1 MVGPSVFRGYDQA
14 GLDAQYNNRA
24 RIPEHPAILARWAAL
39 GVEVRTSLDAALDLP
54 YGDGDRERLDI
65 FRPSA
70 PATSVPIFF
79 YVHGGYWQGSGKS
92 DVSYLAP
99 AFTRAGA
106 VFVAPG
112 YSLAPAVTMDV
123 IVDQVREAL
132 LWTHRHAREF
142 GGDPER
148 IHVAGFSAGGHLAAM
163 LLATDWTA
171 LAAPADVLK
180 TVTCVSGLYDLEPI
194 RLSYL
199 NAVLGLDSP
208 AARRSSPVHN
218 RPLGKAPLLVAVGGI
233 ESDEYHRQA
242 RDLAAAWSPHLSLSS
257 LELPGCNHFMAQDA
271 LGDAGHPLHRTVR
284 ERMGLLADSQA
295 KVAPVR

>member
-1 MVGPSVFRGYDQA
+1 MAGPAVFRAYDQA

-24 RIPEHPAILARWAAL
+24 RVPEHPGILARWAAL
-39 GVEVRTSLDAALDLP
+39 GVEARASPDATLDLP
-54 YGDGDRERLDI
+54 YGDGDRERLDV
-65 FRPSA
+65 FRPRSPA
-70 PATSVPIFF
+70 PPVPILF
-79 YVHGGYWQGSGKS
+79 YIHGGYWQGSGKS

-99 AFTRAGA
+99 PFTRAGA
-106 VFVAPG
+106 AFVAPG
-112 YSLAPAVTMDV
+112 YSLAPAVPIDA
-123 IVDQVREAL
+123 IVDQVRQAL
-132 LWTHRHAREF
+132 LWTQRHAREL
-142 GGDPER
+142 GGDPGR

-199 NAVLGLDSP
+199 NAPLGLDVS
-208 AARRSSPVHN
+208 AARRASPVHN
-218 RPLGKAPLLVAVGGI
+218 RPRGQAPVLVAVGGI

-242 RDLAAAWSPHLSLSS
+242 RDLVAAWSPHVPLSI

-271 LGDAGHPLHRTVR
+271 LGDADHPLHRAVR
-284 ERMGLLADSQA
+284 ERMGLVS
-295 KVAPVR
+295 